1 MKISV
6 RMEGG
11 LGDHLLANRFVPA
24 ILDKYPGAEIHL
36 FSDTGGKSLQSDTL
50 LSLYDFYSSRTLLK
64 RQSDEYRI
72 SSQFGSENFAAH
84 INNTD
89 PEQKA
94 QMLNYDK
101 FYNLHLDWMEWIY
114 YDFHW
119 QNYFYHF
126 PKPSL
131 KILPYNANNSY
142 VVLHLA
148 SDNMGNNHRMSKSYI
163 NKIISNIP
171 PLFDIKI
178 LSTPSTE
185 DFIRDNIEEQGHVE
199 IVSDSLPTI
208 ISMIK
213 SSSGLLAI
221 DSGIKYFGYMF
232 NIPTLSWAK
241 ECKDPHICP
250 LAFQTRWLT
259 FPQLYYPLE
268 YDAEKMVEALMNL
281 IKSNNFFLNPNLE
294 GKNLDRHVI
303 RRVEK

>member
-36 FSDTGGKSLQSDTL
+36 FSDTGGKTLQSDTL
-50 LSLYDFYSSRTLLK
+50 LSLYTFYKSRTLLK
-64 RQSDEYRI
+64 RQSEKYTI
-72 SSQFGSENFAAH
+72 SSQFGEENFPSH
-84 INNTD
+84 INNTNN
-89 PEQKA
+89 EQRK
-94 QMLNYDK
+94 QMLSFDK
-101 FYNLHLDWMEWIY
+101 FYNLHLDWMEWVY

-126 PKPSL
+126 PKPHL
-131 KILPYNANNSY
+131 EVQKYPAVNNY
-142 VVLHLA
+142 IILHLA
-148 SDNMGNNHRMSKSYI
+148 SDNMGNNHRMSKKYI
-163 NKIISNIP
+163 NNIINNIP

-185 DFIRDNIEEQGHVE
+185 EFINEVIEPKGNIEIISEP
-199 IVSDSLPTI
+199 LPTI
-208 ISMIK
+208 ISMVK
-213 SSSGLLAI
+213 SSSGIMAI
-221 DSGIKYFGYMF
+221 DSGIKYLGYTF

-250 LAFQTRWLT
+250 LAFQARWLT
-259 FPQLYYPLE
+259 YPQLYYPLE
-268 YDAEKMVEALMNL
+268 YDADRMVESLLNL

-294 GKNLDRHVI
+294 GKNLDRHLI
-303 RRVEK
+303 RRVEN